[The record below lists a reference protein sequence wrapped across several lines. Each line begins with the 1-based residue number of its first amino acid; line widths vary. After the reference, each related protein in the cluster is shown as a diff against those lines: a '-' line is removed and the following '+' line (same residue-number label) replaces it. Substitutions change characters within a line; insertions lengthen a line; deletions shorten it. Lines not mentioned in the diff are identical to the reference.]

1 MTEEPEAFRD
11 SRFTAEI
18 SNRMRV
24 PDRIMVS
31 GEAQARSPAFTGV
44 NGPSAVS
51 FSRDRNNINDKFEMQ
66 VPERILVAGRDQH
79 INAGKKSTPFEMQ
92 VENAVLPPTR
102 LEVRVNTPP
111 RNIRLDD
118 HNFPN
123 VQSEDDLEGTIDE
136 DDNLIETQDNNSR
149 PSTGTGSVTLRKSL
163 AGKIMSN
170 RSASVESESYNL
182 AVASSGGK
190 QASDP
195 SNLSMMDTIHGGSSH
210 SINPWEE
217 IQIVRRQIAKLN
229 HRLMAVELENQQQQ
243 QRELILTVL
252 VTSYF
257 VGKFFMWLNRSP

>member
-1 MTEEPEAFRD
+1 M
-11 SRFTAEI
+11 
-18 SNRMRV
+18 
-24 PDRIMVS
+24 
-31 GEAQARSPAFTGV
+31 
-44 NGPSAVS
+44 
-51 FSRDRNNINDKFEMQ
+51 
-66 VPERILVAGRDQH
+66 
-79 INAGKKSTPFEMQ
+79 
-92 VENAVLPPTR
+92 
-102 LEVRVNTPP
+102 
-111 RNIRLDD
+111 DD

-123 VQSEDDLEGTIDE
+123 AQSEDDLEDTIE
-136 DDNLIETQDNNSR
+136 GDDTLNETQDNNSR
-149 PSTGTGSVTLRKSL
+149 PSSGSVSFRKHL

-182 AVASSGGK
+182 AVAGGAK

-195 SNLSMMDTIHGGSSH
+195 SNLSMMDTIHGGSGH